1 MRLWFAVLLV
11 ILAKIALA
19 QDTLYMVTG
28 TKLVGKLR
36 SIDLASVRFKPT
48 DISEVTFQLDKVK
61 TMHVESKLLRVET
74 VFRQTFIGYLRAS
87 EIDGMVKMV
96 TFYDTTDLFLSNTL
110 HIGTFG
116 NTFWQSTSAYL
127 GAGYSYTKSS
137 DIGRLNF
144 DSRLGYAKE
153 HIEANLTTSFIMTQE
168 NNEFLRDRENV
179 SLVGGYFYNTVWFN
193 QAILNYQ
200 RNLELGL
207 ISRYQEGLGFGSR
220 FLTLK
225 NMQAKCIVGYV
236 LNQEKGTDGSESG
249 VLSEVPIALVYNFYR
264 FQKPKITIG
273 ATQAIYFGVNQSG
286 RIRQD
291 GDFKIAWKIITDFS
305 FNLSLY
311 HSYDSRSPSTSQKA
325 LDYGV
330 VFSLGYEFQ

>member
-1 MRLWFAVLLV
+1 MRLWFIALFL
-11 ILAKIALA
+11 IFGQNALA

-36 SIDLASVRFKPT
+36 SIDLATVRFKPS

-74 VFRQTFIGYLRAS
+74 VFRQTYIGYLRAS
-87 EIDGMVKMV
+87 NVDGMVKMV
-96 TFYDTTDLFLSNTL
+96 TFYDTTDLFLSTTL

-144 DSRLGYAKE
+144 DGRIGYAKE
-153 HIEANLTTSFIMTQE
+153 RIESNLNTSFIMTQE

-179 SLVGGYFYNTVWFN
+179 TLVGAYFYNTIWFN
-193 QAILNYQ
+193 QIALNYQ

-207 ISRYQEGLGFGSR
+207 VSRYQQGLGIGSR
-220 FLTLK
+220 FLTLQ
-225 NMQAKCIVGYV
+225 NMQAKCVVGYV
-236 LNQEKGTDGSESG
+236 LNQEKGTDGRESG
-249 VLSEVPIALVYNFYR
+249 ILSEVPIALLYNFYR
-264 FQKPKITIG
+264 FEKPKITIST
-273 ATQAIYFGVNQSG
+273 AQAVYFGVNQSG

-291 GDFKIAWKIITDFS
+291 GDFKVSWKIITDFS
-305 FNLSLY
+305 FNLNLY
-311 HSYDSRSPSTSQKA
+311 HSYDSRSPTTQQKA